1 MSRPDELT
9 ARLRSVVAGHLPAW
23 PARVDHLGERWFAL
37 APRLRLAV
45 IVLTVVVLGL
55 TAVHVASRSPW
66 GADVAVL
73 VAARDVPAGSTLVA
87 GDVIPAI
94 RPAGTVPRGAVE
106 ASSTW
111 VGSVLTGP
119 LPEGAVVTAVHL
131 VEAGLSGLVAPGR
144 VAVAIPA
151 GLLPP
156 LEPGQYVD
164 LLGGDGDLAGQHL
177 ARAGRVLAN
186 DGEHVWIEV
195 DRTDAAA
202 IGAVIA
208 WGHVTVALLAR

>member
-9 ARLRSVVAGHLPAW
+9 TRLRAAVAGHLPAW
-23 PARVDHLGERWFAL
+23 PAGVDQLGERWFAL

-45 IVLTVVVLGL
+45 IVLTVVVLGF

-73 VAARDVPAGSTLVA
+73 VAARDVPAGSTLAA
-87 GDVIPAI
+87 GDLMPAI
-94 RPAGTVPRGAVE
+94 RPAGTVPRGAVGV
-106 ASSTW
+106 SSSW

-119 LPEGAVVTAVHL
+119 LPDGAVVTAVHL
-131 VEAGLSGLVAPGR
+131 AEAGLAGLVTPGR

-156 LEPGQYVD
+156 LDPGQYVD
-164 LLGGDGDLAGQHL
+164 LVGGDGDLAGQHL
-177 ARAGRVLAN
+177 ARAGRVLAD

-202 IGAVIA
+202 VGAVVA
-208 WGHVTVALLAR
+208 WGHVTVALLGR